1 MEFAEYTNKASYFR
15 FPGKFTV
22 YLSVDFANKL

>member
-15 FPGKFTV
+15 LPSKLSV